1 MVTKAQVGLTNIED
15 IRVNYTATISP
26 TVNDDINSGYSVGSV
41 WIDIIQDQAYV
52 SVDSTSG
59 VAVWKSIT
67 TKYYQIGD
75 TGPAGGIVF
84 YVTDGGAHGYEAA
97 NEMSSPNTT
106 YKPAFINRSGGGD
119 SPNKAG

>member
-52 SVDSTSG
+52 LVDGTAGEGCLVRSTTPG
-59 VAVWKSIT
+59 LV
-67 TKYYQIGD
+67 
-75 TGPAGGIVF
+75 
-84 YVTDGGAHGYEAA
+84 
-97 NEMSSPNTT
+97 
-106 YKPAFINRSGGGD
+106 
-119 SPNKAG
+119 